1 MGRAVRELGAEGFD
15 EGFAP
20 ADAHL
25 VDEEPGAVFGGAV
38 WGAEIGWGGGG
49 EGGWLVFHFGRRG
62 VRGGFFGFLG
72 WVSGDRV

>member
-1 MGRAVRELGAEGFD
+1 MVEGVVGRAVRELGAEGFD

-20 ADAHL
+20 ADARL

-49 EGGWLVFHFGRRG
+49 KGVWLVFHFW
-62 VRGGFFGFLG
+62 GGFFGFFG
-72 WVSGDRV
+72 WVGWG